1 MPKIITNKEI
11 IYDAL
16 INIKL
21 YNLSYTQICKIFKI
35 DRKTAY
41 NYLKNGIQNIINQYL
56 EKNLLI

>member
-16 INIKL
+16 INIKS

-41 NYLKNGIQNIINQYL
+41 NYLK
-56 EKNLLI
+56 KNSKYY